1 MDKMIALGAKG
12 TQKEFDAIVDYLA
25 KTYPGE
31 EVPKIKVNEAR
42 AIELESGLSL
52 PRSQAAAIVQYR
64 TKNGDFKSIEDLKKV
79 PGVDVAKIEAQ
90 ERPPGVLKGADMH
103 SSRISAGVVLLFV
116 SACANAQQAPPA
128 AGAGRGGRGF
138 GFTQP
143 EPIDFADTTGWTSM
157 FDGVSLKGW
166 DGNMDL
172 WHVEN
177 GTITVESTCEKP
189 TGTVYLIWQGGQPAD
204 FELKAELR
212 GEGAGVNSGI
222 QYRSFIQPP
231 GAAALGRVAPGQF
244 AGRGGRGPTGPCPS
258 GQPRGTPNPAAE
270 AKWNLGGPQSDFD
283 GTNRYSGQYYEGGT
297 TRGIVA
303 WRGPGGAGGRG
314 QEAASAGHARRQ
326 GRTRRL
332 RQDQRLEP
340 ATHHRARQRDDS
352 HHQRARDV
360 GLHR

>member
-1 MDKMIALGAKG
+1 M
-12 TQKEFDAIVDYLA
+12 
-25 KTYPGE
+25 
-31 EVPKIKVNEAR
+31 
-42 AIELESGLSL
+42 
-52 PRSQAAAIVQYR
+52 
-64 TKNGDFKSIEDLKKV
+64 KS
-79 PGVDVAKIEAQ
+79 
-90 ERPPGVLKGADMH
+90 
-103 SSRISAGVVLLFV
+103 SSMVAGVVLV
-116 SACANAQQAPPA
+116 VCACANAQQAPAA
-128 AGAGRGGRGF
+128 AGGPGRGGRGF

-177 GTITVESTCEKP
+177 GAITVESTCEKP

-231 GAAALGRVAPGQF
+231 RAPGEGRGGAGGAGGAPGQF
-244 AGRGGRGPTGPCPS
+244 GGRGGRGPSGPCPS

-303 WRGPGGAGGRG
+303 WRGQMVRAEEGKKPRLLAMLGDKDELGGYVKINDWNQIHIIARG
-314 QEAASAGHARRQ
+314 NEMIHILNGHVMSVFI
-326 GRTRRL
+326 
-332 RQDQRLEP
+332 
-340 ATHHRARQRDDS
+340 DDDPTKF
-352 HHQRARDV
+352 RKN
-360 GLHR
+360 GLIGIQIEGTGKVSFRNLWIKPTSPF